1 MVMIGRFL
9 FGSKPR
15 MKKQSL
21 LQPGQ
26 QEGLNQILQN
36 PLASNPLYQKGSS
49 YLQNLLGGGNEA
61 YQQFEQPLLDQFQEQ
76 IIPQIAERFAGM
88 GTGSGALSSSG
99 LNQSLAQGMKG
110 LGSILGQQ
118 RANLTAG
125 SLGQASQYAQ
135 QPVNNLLNA
144 LGIRSFQPYRESPQQ
159 GFLAPL
165 LGGALG
171 GLTGGLGTGA
181 GLAFGNQLGQN
192 FFGQQSP
199 QAGSPGGFGQ
209 QSPLAGAFSPQGL
222 NYGGRF

>member
-88 GTGSGALSSSG
+88 GTGAGALSSSG

-118 RANLTAG
+118 RANLTQSLIPQAG
-125 SLGQASQYAQ
+125 QFAQ
-135 QPVNNLLNA
+135 QPTSNLLSA
-144 LGIRSFQPYRESPQQ
+144 LGIRSFQPYQTSGTQ
-159 GFLAPL
+159 GLVPPLAA
-165 LGGALG
+165 GALG
-171 GLTGGLGTGA
+171 GITGGLGM
-181 GLAFGNQLGQN
+181 GLGNMFGQN
-192 FFGQQSP
+192 LFNNNVPQS
-199 QAGSPGGFGQ
+199 GSPGGFG
-209 QSPLAGAFSPQGL
+209 SSGLSGAFRPQPGL
-222 NYGGRF
+222 NYGGGF